1 MLFFAAFRAVTT
13 NHVLAQCGS
22 GERSSVPNEAR
33 AADGAGL
40 EGRSV
45 KSTSD
50 TRTHRNCNKAEPMK
64 GSVQYEVRSSLHIW
78 KL

>member
-1 MLFFAAFRAVTT
+1 M
-13 NHVLAQCGS
+13 
-22 GERSSVPNEAR
+22 PNEAR

-64 GSVQYEVRSSLHIW
+64 GSVQYEVRSSLHI
-78 KL
+78 